1 MKKAFTLIELIFV
14 IIALGILAMV
24 AIPRLASSKQD
35 AEITRVK
42 AEIAALRSAIQTYR
56 GANLLKQKGNGYP
69 ETLDE
74 KTIAEITNGT
84 KLNNKYWTVGKEKD
98 KLTVTIAGKQT
109 TFTYDKNKGSLTC
122 SNSSSN
128 SNNTDALCKK
138 IDN

>member
-14 IIALGILAMV
+14 IVALGILAMV

-69 ETLDE
+69 EDLKITTIE
-74 KTIAEITNGT
+74 KITNGT
-84 KLNNKYWTVGKEKD
+84 KLNNKYWNVSEKGD
-98 KLTVTIAGKQT
+98 QLTVTIAGKTT
-109 TFTYDKNKGSLTC
+109 TFTYDKSKGSLTC

-128 SNNTDALCKK
+128 SNTPDALCKK